1 MSSSDRGGRTTR
13 SETASFELGP
23 RVEFDLSIPLDGYVA
38 AQVERAP
45 GAIALSDS
53 TESVTYE
60 QMWQRVVA
68 FQKVLEE
75 RGVGRGCVVGVCA
88 TRSVDLPIALLAIMR
103 SGAAYCPL
111 DPDQP
116 ARRLRR
122 IIEQAKPAA
131 IVAAPAFEALAGAAA
146 WGTGCNQILAIG
158 RTGVMGVTTAP
169 VSASLD
175 RPFQQDDPAYVIFTS
190 GSTGRPKGVVV
201 PHRGIVNRLLWMQE
215 RLGLHSDD
223 TVLQKT
229 PYGFDV
235 SVWEFFWPLIVGAR
249 LHLADPEGH
258 RDPRYLAECIRAQ
271 RVTTIHFVP
280 SMLALFLEEPL
291 SAECHSLRHVVSSG
305 EALPAPMMRRA
316 LERLAPAEL
325 WNLYGPTEAS
335 VDVTCWRCEAQPGMD
350 TVPIGAPIAN
360 VDCFVLDEGG
370 ERVPDGAPGELC
382 LGGVQVALGYIGQ
395 AELTAER
402 FVRSPVS
409 DGVIYRTGDIARWRA
424 DGLLEYLGRRDG
436 QVKLHGVRAELGEIE
451 AVLREIPDVVDAAV
465 VVRADAGAIERLV
478 AYVVARGGA
487 LDEGA
492 VRRELALSLPAQ
504 MVPAFVVLLER
515 LPTTA
520 NGKLDRDALPP
531 PTSTR
536 RLTSIGGIQ

>member
-1 MSSSDRGGRTTR
+1 MS
-13 SETASFELGP
+13 TARFELGP

-38 AQVERAP
+38 AQVARSRS
-45 GAIALSDS
+45 AIALSDS

-60 QMWQRVVA
+60 QMWQRVLA
-68 FQKVLEE
+68 FQRVLEE

-122 IIEQAKPAA
+122 IIEQAKPAV
-131 IVAAPAFEALAGAAA
+131 IVAAPAFEALVGAAA

-158 RTGVMGVTTAP
+158 RTGAAGATTAP

-201 PHRGIVNRLLWMQE
+201 PHQGIVNRLLWMQE
-215 RLGLHSDD
+215 QLGLQSDD

-229 PYGFDV
+229 PFGFDV
-235 SVWEFFWPLIVGAR
+235 SVWELFWPLIVGAR

-271 RVTTIHFVP
+271 RVTTTHFVP

-350 TVPIGAPIAN
+350 TVPIGTPIAN

-382 LGGVQVALGYIGQ
+382 IGGVQVALGYIGQ
-395 AELTAER
+395 PELTAER
-402 FVRSPVS
+402 FVRSSVS

-451 AVLREIPDVVDAAV
+451 AVLREFPDVVDAAV

-487 LDEGA
+487 LDQGA

-504 MVPAFVVLLER
+504 MVPAFVVLLEG

-531 PTSTR
+531 PTAAGAPAAGPGQR
-536 RLTSIGGIQ
+536 